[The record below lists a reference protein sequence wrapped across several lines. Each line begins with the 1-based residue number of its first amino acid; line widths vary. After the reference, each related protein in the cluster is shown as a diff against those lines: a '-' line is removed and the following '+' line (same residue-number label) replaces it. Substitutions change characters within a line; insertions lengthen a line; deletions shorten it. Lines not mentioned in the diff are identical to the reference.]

1 MKYGILADVHANLPA
16 LQAVLRRLDP
26 ESVDRFIVAGDIV
39 GYGPHPNEC
48 VELVASLDPLCVVG
62 NHDLMAIERLSD
74 ERCIPLG
81 RAAMRWTRSVLGS
94 EARRYLE
101 ALPMSAEAPGGVLI
115 AHGSLDDPEEYT
127 TNTAEALAQ
136 LAVMEQQWPDRR
148 LLLLGHTHRP
158 LVVGSKSG
166 RAQPRARHRFALHS
180 DERHVVNVG
189 SVGQARELR
198 ARARFGVLD
207 LETGV
212 VDLHAVRY
220 DLAACRR
227 DLRRAGLSPRSCHL
241 RPSAAGAA
249 RRALGSAR
257 RAVVPRGSVH
267 SK

>member
-1 MKYGILADVHANLPA
+1 MRYGILADIHANLPA
-16 LQAVLRRLDP
+16 LQAALRRL
-26 ESVDRFIVAGDIV
+26 ESASVDRFIVAGDLV

-48 VELVASLDPLCVVG
+48 VEVVAGLDPICVVG

-81 RAAMRWTRSVLGS
+81 RAAMRWTRSVLGREVRS
-94 EARRYLE
+94 YLE
-101 ALPMSAEAPGGVLI
+101 ALPMKAEAPGGVLI
-115 AHGSLDDPEEYT
+115 AHGSLNDPEEYT
-127 TNTAEALAQ
+127 TNAAEALAQ
-136 LAVMEQQWPDRR
+136 LVVMEHKWPDRH

-158 LVVGSKSG
+158 LVVGSRSG
-166 RAQPRARHRFALHS
+166 RAQTHARHRFALHS

-207 LETGV
+207 LEAGV

-220 DLAACRR
+220 DVAACRR
-227 DLRRAGLSPRSCHL
+227 DLRGVGLSPRSCHL

-249 RRALGSAR
+249 RRVLGSAR
-257 RAVVPRGSVH
+257 RAVGPRWAAH
-267 SK
+267 PK